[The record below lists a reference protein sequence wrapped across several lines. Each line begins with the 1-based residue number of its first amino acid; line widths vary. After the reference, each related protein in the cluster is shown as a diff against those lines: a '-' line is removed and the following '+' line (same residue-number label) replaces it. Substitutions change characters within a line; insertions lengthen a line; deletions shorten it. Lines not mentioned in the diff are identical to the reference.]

1 MPAAPLPKTEARRLR
16 ALQAYGVLD
25 TPAEPAFDRLT
36 RLAARLFD
44 VPIALVSLIDVERQ
58 WFKSCHGL
66 ATTETARDAAF
77 CAYAIL
83 ATDILEVLDPLADP
97 RFADNPLVLGEPH
110 IRYYAGAPLLT
121 QTGHALGTLCLIDTR
136 GRKALDADQ
145 RATLADLAACVMS
158 ELDLR
163 LARLESDIAA
173 SAAHRLAALS
183 EERLGHMAHDFKTP
197 LTAILGFSQL
207 AQMTADPAKAVG
219 YADTIHKAGQHLL
232 ELVSDT
238 LDARARVAGDGT
250 ADLAAL
256 AEEAA
261 VFCRPLST
269 VTPIE
274 VTVPSG
280 LAVDMAPVRLR
291 EILLNLLSNALKY
304 APGMPVRVSAR
315 VTDGQVEIE
324 VADSGPGIP
333 HTARDRLFDD
343 GVRLDGA
350 EAQAEGHGTGLSVVR
365 TLVTMAGGTVSVH
378 DAPGGG
384 ALFRLRL
391 PLRRAAADAGAVVT
405 AGGQPVTTA

>member
-1 MPAAPLPKTEARRLR
+1 MPAAPLPKSEARRLR
-16 ALQAYGVLD
+16 ALHAYGVLD

-36 RLAARLFD
+36 RLSARLFD
-44 VPIALVSLIDVERQ
+44 VPITLVSLIDVERQ

-83 ATDILEVLDPLADP
+83 ATDILEVLDPVGDP

-121 QTGHALGTLCLIDTR
+121 RDGHAPGTLCLIDTR
-136 GRKALDADQ
+136 TRPPLSANE
-145 RATLADLAACVMS
+145 RATLIDLAACVMS

-163 LARLESDIAA
+163 LTRLESEVAA
-173 SAAHRLAALS
+173 SAAQRLAALT

-197 LTAILGFSQL
+197 LAAILGFSQL
-207 AQMTADPAKAVG
+207 AQTTADPTKAVS
-219 YADTIHKAGQHLL
+219 YADTIHKAGRHLL
-232 ELVSDT
+232 DLVTDT
-238 LDARARVAGDGT
+238 LDARAEIPEGET
-250 ADLAAL
+250 ADVAVQ

-261 VFCRPLST
+261 AFCRPLSS

-274 VTVPSG
+274 VAVPSG
-280 LAVDMAPVRLR
+280 LKVGMRPVRLR
-291 EILLNLLSNALKY
+291 EVLLNLLSNALKY
-304 APGMPVRVSAR
+304 APGKPVRVQADATAGEVV
-315 VTDGQVEIE
+315 VT
-324 VADSGPGIP
+324 VADNGPGIP
-333 HTARDRLFDD
+333 EAARARLFDD

-350 EAQAEGHGTGLSVVR
+350 AAQAEGHGTGLSVVR
-365 TLVTMAGGTVSVH
+365 TLVTLAGGAVSVG

-391 PLRRAAADAGAVVT
+391 PLTAAMAEPARAVSAV
-405 AGGQPVTTA
+405 